1 MTPELA
7 DIQTRDD
14 ITLLCTEF
22 YGRAFADEL
31 LGPVFIDVAELDLEA
46 HLPTIV
52 DFWETV
58 LLGARSYRG
67 GAFAPHARLHAQV
80 PLTRRH
86 FDRWLAIWF
95 ATIDRLFAGKIADD
109 AKFRAGRVAEAFH
122 ARLEQPDLDQQ
133 YFYAPPSR

>member
-1 MTPELA
+1 MPA
-7 DIQTRDD
+7 VRPDISNRID
-14 ITLLCTEF
+14 ITRLCSEF
-22 YGRAFADEL
+22 YERAFADEL
-31 LGPVFIDVAELDLEA
+31 LGPVFVDVAKLDLDE

-67 GAFAPHARLHAQV
+67 GAFAPHARLHMQV

-95 ATIDRLFAGKIADD
+95 ATIDRLFAGEVADD
-109 AKFRAGRVAEAFH
+109 AKFRAQRVADAFH
-122 ARLEQPDLDQQ
+122 ARLEQPGLDQQ
-133 YFYAPPSR
+133 YFYAPPPA